1 MMSIPDKRIHLAN
14 PQMGEE
20 EIARVVA
27 VMESGQ
33 LADGPEVRAFER
45 EFADFC
51 GAKHGVA
58 VSNGTT
64 ALHAAFVGLG
74 LGEGSRVVTSP
85 FSFIASANGIRL
97 AGADVGFVDIDP
109 ATYNMDPHALEAQ
122 LRAGEQIDGVLAVH
136 LYGLPADM
144 AHLAELRDEY
154 GFVLVE
160 DAAQAHGATVN
171 GRRVGSLG
179 DAACFSFYPTKNMT
193 TGEGGMIL
201 TDDADIAE
209 RAARYI
215 NHGRIGVYEH
225 SEVGHNFRL
234 TSIGA
239 AIGRAQLEK
248 LPGFTQT
255 RQDNAALL
263 TERLADTSLV
273 TPFVPA
279 DRTHVYHQYT
289 VRTPDRDGL
298 KAHLDTR
305 GIDSGV
311 YYPKSIHQQPAYADV
326 TFHAPE
332 AEAAA
337 AEVLSLPVHPTLS
350 EEDLTRIVAAVTE
363 FSEGSL

>member
-1 MMSIPDKRIHLAN
+1 MMSIPDQRIHLAD
-14 PQMGEE
+14 PRMGKE

-33 LADGPEVRAFER
+33 LADGPEVRAFED
-45 EFADFC
+45 EFAAYC
-51 GAKHGVA
+51 GATHGVA

-74 LGEGSRVVTSP
+74 LGEGSRIVTSP

-109 ATYNMDPHALEAQ
+109 ATYNVDPHALEAQ
-122 LRAGEQIDGVLAVH
+122 LRTGEQIDGVLAVH

-144 AHLAELRDEY
+144 AHLAELRDEF
-154 GFVLVE
+154 GFALIE

-171 GRRVGSLG
+171 GKRVGSLG

-201 TDDADIAE
+201 TDDEAVAE

-215 NHGRIGVYEH
+215 NHGRVGTYEH

-248 LPGFTQT
+248 LPGFTQA
-255 RQDNAALL
+255 RQANAAFL
-263 TERLADTSLV
+263 TEALADVDVL
-273 TPFVPA
+273 TPHVPA
-279 DRTHVYHQYT
+279 DRTHAYHQYT

-298 KAHLDTR
+298 MAHLDEW

-311 YYPKSIHQQPAYADV
+311 YYPKPIHQQPAYADI

-332 AEAAA
+332 AEQAAR
-337 AEVLSLPVHPTLS
+337 EVLSLPVHPTLS
-350 EEDLTRIVAAVTE
+350 DEDLQRIVDAVTVYT
-363 FSEGSL
+363 EGQL